1 MYIVYH
7 GWIDGE
13 PVAEFRTV
21 KKAVKYIESQ
31 EYPEEYCFED
41 SRKEEVEWK

>member
-13 PVAEFRTV
+13 RVAEFKTI
-21 KKAVKYIESQ
+21 KQAVKYIESQ
-31 EYPEEYCFED
+31 ENAEEYCFEKE
-41 SRKEEVEWK
+41 RKQE